1 MGPLVAIAS
10 GVRIAVRAKPK
21 AARDAIGS
29 VRGDELE
36 VSVRAAPEAGRANDA
51 IRAVLAGALEVP
63 VSRIKLT
70 AGAAARHKRFEI
82 QGLDLEAAR
91 SRLGLLL

>member
-1 MGPLVAIAS
+1 MGPVVAVAA

-51 IRAVLAGALEVP
+51 IRAVLADVLGVP
-63 VSRIKLT
+63 ISRIRLV
-70 AGAAARHKRFEI
+70 AGAAARHKRFEVE
-82 QGLDLEAAR
+82 GLDPEAAR